1 MNKEN
6 FIADDTFTSECE
18 ELLKDLNVN
27 IGGNYRVANIDFQI
41 ADTLEKIQHIN
52 PEVYG
57 LWYSKLYPPH
67 GDINN
72 WTMETLAQLND
83 IVK

>member
-1 MNKEN
+1 MFKYH
-6 FIADDTFTSECE
+6 FRMTDKHSKYFSLRLMTD
-18 ELLKDLNVN
+18 
-27 IGGNYRVANIDFQI
+27 IDFQI

-67 GDINN
+67 VDINN